1 MRILSRLLQQ
11 INPTDTLLCADQLH
25 LGHIARYVLP
35 STQNDYTPT
44 FGNALIKQA
53 SRGLPPFRSNIES
66 LVVLARQTRSSCEDI
81 HLTQE
86 DLTSKMSSESSP
98 SLLAGS
104 TTLRCR
110 RRSSWLPQLD
120 LSDLDRIRPAIH
132 GANSRQ
138 GDETGLWTR
147 FLARWGWA

>member
-53 SRGLPPFRSNIES
+53 SRGLPPFRSNIEP
-66 LVVLARQTRSSCEDI
+66 LVVLARESRSSCRHI

-86 DLTSKMSSESSP
+86 DLAPTMSFEPSP
-98 SLLAGS
+98 SSLAPS
-104 TTLRCR
+104 LAPRSR

-120 LSDLDRIRPAIH
+120 LSDLDRIRPGIH